1 MTDIGYQHLIEKIL
15 SSEVKLPER
24 TFNAVELT
32 LYLQGYAK
40 CQQEVIE
47 LIRSCMSGQRD
58 A

>member
-15 SSEVKLPER
+15 SSEVEIPKR
-24 TFNAVELT
+24 TFRTTELI

-58 A
+58 T